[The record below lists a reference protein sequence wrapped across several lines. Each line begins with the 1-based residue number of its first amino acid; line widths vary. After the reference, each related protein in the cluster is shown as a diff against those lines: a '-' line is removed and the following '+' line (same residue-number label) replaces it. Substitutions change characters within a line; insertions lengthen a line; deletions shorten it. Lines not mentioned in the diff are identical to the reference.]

1 MRIAIFA
8 FAVSMMPI
16 IALAEMPMT
25 IVTPDNAASQDVRF
39 VTSIAPYQQG
49 NLVRITLTV
58 KPQTTKYEEIGQPG
72 LYLYRGDRSMGR
84 VALYANEPKD
94 LDRDCLAASTITVP
108 CYPNNPD
115 FIQDPDTQ
123 SMEYTL
129 KLSDFAQE

>member
-1 MRIAIFA
+1 
-8 FAVSMMPI
+8 MMPI

-84 VALYANEPKD
+84 VALYANAPKDGESHSYWCD

-129 KLSDFAQE
+129 KLSDFTQE